1 MPDPAAAVKR
11 PDVAMLVLASG
22 RGERMG
28 GPKALLRW
36 TDGAPIVAS
45 HAKLG
50 ASVCGRVV
58 VVVRASVA
66 RILRPLL
73 PQAVV
78 VKSSA
83 PGPWGPAGSIAAA
96 VRAGALAGA
105 TWTLITPVDAVPAA
119 PSTVR
124 LLLNAAISGVHAV
137 RPRFEGRGGH
147 PVLVRS
153 DAVVSA
159 YLARLP
165 PPLRDV
171 LRELACADVEVADRG
186 VVADLNTPEAYRA
199 WTGVDPRF
207 VVAGGGEPD
216 PAA

>member
-1 MPDPAAAVKR
+1 MPDAAAALTR

-50 ASVCGRVV
+50 ASVCGGVV
-58 VVVRASVA
+58 VVARASVA
-66 RILRPLL
+66 RMLRPLL
-73 PQAVV
+73 PEAMVV
-78 VKSSA
+78 PSSA

-96 VRAGALAGA
+96 VRAGTLAGA

-124 LLLNAAISGVHAV
+124 LLLNAVSSGVQAV

-147 PVLVRS
+147 PVIVRS
-153 DAVVSA
+153 DVVTSA
-159 YLARLP
+159 YLARRP

-171 LRELACADVEVADRG
+171 LRELDCVDVEVADRG

-199 WTGVDPRF
+199 WTGQDPRF
-207 VVAGGGEPD
+207 AVSDGAVPR
-216 PAA
+216 

>member
-1 MPDPAAAVKR
+1 
-11 PDVAMLVLASG
+11 MLVLASG

-36 TDGAPIVAS
+36 TDGAPIVVS

-50 ASVCGRVV
+50 AGVCGRVV

-66 RILRPLL
+66 GILRPLL
-73 PQAVV
+73 PQAVLV
-78 VKSSA
+78 ASSA

-96 VRAGALAGA
+96 VRAGALAGIR
-105 TWTLITPVDAVPAA
+105 WTLITPVDAIPAS

-124 LLLNAAISGVHAV
+124 MLLRGAAAGVDAV

-153 DAVVSA
+153 DVLVNA
-159 YLARLP
+159 YLALRP

-171 LRELACADVEVADRG
+171 LREVTCADVAVADRG

-199 WTGVDPRF
+199 WTGQDPRF
-207 VVAGGGEPD
+207 DVFDGAVPR
-216 PAA
+216 